1 MDKQPDLLDQLSQ
14 AAREQALDEQ
24 NRLDPR
30 WDRLAAGQLTE
41 EENDELLGLADASGE
56 AHEAYQAFKPL
67 GPAFESRVAAA
78 ILARQ
83 QVEAEERLAA
93 ELATAAAVPASP
105 AQLASPP
112 ARRAW
117 YLGGLGSVLAAAT
130 VAFVVSLPAQL
141 PSYVP
146 EKLASISPDRGGIDL
161 TFGVPVYT
169 AGNEVMLEAEAR
181 VRPGKDPDARLF
193 YVGEDQR
200 LQSSDLEAKIEDEGR
215 RIRFLPI
222 LGEDLE
228 LAPGKWRL
236 VMVVSRPGEFPGP
249 ATILEAVSAGGQ
261 PSKYWQVLVYQ
272 IEVEQLEMPG
282 AD

>member
-1 MDKQPDLLDQLSQ
+1 MHKQPDLLDQLSQ
-14 AAREQALDEQ
+14 AAREQMLDEQ
-24 NRLDPR
+24 DRLDPR
-30 WDRLAAGQLTE
+30 WDRLAAGQLSAE
-41 EENDELLGLADASGE
+41 EHDQLLGLADASGE

-83 QVEAEERLAA
+83 QVEAKERLVAEQAA
-93 ELATAAAVPASP
+93 GATAPV
-105 AQLASPP
+105 QLAPP
-112 ARRAW
+112 APRRAW
-117 YLGGLGSVLAAAT
+117 YLAGLWSVLMAVT
-130 VAFVVSLPAQL
+130 VAFFVSLPAQL

-146 EKLASISPDRGGIDL
+146 EKMASISPDRGGIGL
-161 TFGVPVYT
+161 TLGVPVYT
-169 AGNEVMLEAEAR
+169 AGNEVVLEAEAR
-181 VRPGKDPDARLF
+181 IKPGKNPDARLF

-200 LQSSDLEAKIEDEGR
+200 LQGSDLEAKIEDEGR

-272 IEVEQLEMPG
+272 IEVEQLELPG